1 MKKMEEHR
9 IHRSIQMMGLLLF
22 ALPHYSDTLN
32 LNLVNFTEFSGP
44 EGSFFGF
51 SADFY
56 QFSNKTISVV
66 VGAPRANTSQ
76 PRVTEAGAVY
86 LCPWAQTG
94 GACTTMTF
102 DTKGDEVYPHQNLVI
117 SSSKSHQ
124 WFGATVRSSGNYI
137 VACAPLFHW
146 NVIDVGE
153 REEAQNTPV
162 GTCLVLNTLTGETVN
177 FSPCRDVMTEK
188 NYKALKYT
196 TDRRYCEVG
205 FSSDITKEG
214 RLLIGA
220 PGGYYF
226 QGQIISAGLPDI
238 VDSAKSQNAK
248 PYVAGQT
255 HSPETGGYDHYHGY
269 SVATGEFTGDSIPDY
284 VVGVPNDRN
293 TAGSVKI
300 YNGNTPDFLG
310 VKRTFFG
317 SQVASYFGHSVAVT
331 DINND
336 GIDDILIGAP
346 LFMERVSGQ
355 QLQEV
360 GQVSVYLQRER
371 STFHSK
377 PDQKLT
383 GSQLYGR
390 FGSTIAPLG
399 DLDKDGFN
407 DVAVGA
413 PSSGVEGRV
422 FVYMGTSDGLSPQYT
437 QVIESPFRSLGSPAQ
452 FGFTLRGATDIDSN
466 GYPDL
471 IVGAWGVNKIAVY
484 RAQAVVMAKTQL
496 SLYPDFLNPDVKECQ
511 RPTTNEP
518 VACFTVMMCISVS
531 GHSIPEEIVLDAE
544 LQLDKMKQTMA
555 RRTLF
560 LQTNLPQEYFQLTI
574 QRDVGVV
581 CRNQTAYLRHESEF
595 KDKLSPIFISL
606 NYSLSNSQEAM
617 LHGQRAVVAQTRII
631 LDCGEDNVCVPD
643 LRLTA
648 EAGTDRL
655 LIGDDH
661 PALLVITAENRGE
674 GAYETELEIRP
685 PANTHYQSMVTDR
698 KGFSKLI
705 CAQKKENQTVVMVC
719 ELGNPMKQGQKLLA
733 GLFFSVGNLE
743 EVENHVS
750 FTLQIKSK
758 NSQNPDSNV
767 AHLRIDVSA
776 EAALE
781 MRGGSSPPECVLPIA
796 KWEQKEHPADLEEV
810 GPLVEHVYELRNL
823 GPSTVN
829 ARVQVEFPTH
839 HHGDV
844 LLYVFANASEDFLTC
859 HTDSPDIDPY
869 QLVKTGNATVGKVYK
884 VKQNE
889 VAQQEPQRKE
899 TVHVNCTSGDTC
911 LRFVCEAT
919 GLERGWS
926 AVVKVMSRLWVQTF
940 LERPYENYVLHST
953 ARFEVIDMPSK
964 IQPEEL
970 PSGQAET
977 QTSVVW
983 RAPDGEKEVPVWWI
997 VVAVVS
1003 GLFLLAL
1010 LALIFWKV
1018 GFFNRNRPPCDDD
1031 DDAEHLA
1038 GAGQSEYA
1046 EMPTNTEDKQA

>member
-1 MKKMEEHR
+1 MEEHR
-9 IHRSIQMMGLLLF
+9 IHISIQMMGLMLF

-56 QFSNKTISVV
+56 QFSNNTISVV

-76 PRVTEAGAVY
+76 PGVTEAGAVY

-102 DTKGDEVYPHQNLVI
+102 DTKVI
-117 SSSKSHQ
+117 RSSKSHQ

-146 NVIDVGE
+146 NVIDVDE
-153 REEAQNTPV
+153 RDEAQNTPV
-162 GTCLVLNTLTGETVN
+162 GNCLVLNTLTGKTVD
-177 FSPCRDVMTEK
+177 FSPCKEVMTEK
-188 NYKALKYT
+188 VYKALKY
-196 TDRRYCEVG
+196 
-205 FSSDITKEG
+205 S
-214 RLLIGA
+214 
-220 PGGYYF
+220 
-226 QGQIISAGLPDI
+226 QIISAGLLDI
-238 VDSAKSQNAK
+238 VNSAKRQNAK

-255 HSPETGGYDHYHGY
+255 HSPET
-269 SVATGEFTGDSIPDY
+269 DY
-284 VVGVPNDRN
+284 VAGVPNDRN
-293 TAGSVKI
+293 TAGTVKI
-300 YNGNTPDFLG
+300 YNGNSIDFLG
-310 VKRTFFG
+310 VKHTFLG

-336 GIDDILIGAP
+336 GRDDILIGAP

-383 GSQLYGR
+383 GSQVYGR

-413 PSSGVEGRV
+413 PSSGIEGRV
-422 FVYMGTSDGLSPQYT
+422 FIYMGTSDGLSPQYT
-437 QVIESPFRSLGSPAQ
+437 QVIESPFQSLGSPAQ
-452 FGFTLRGATDIDSN
+452 FGFTLRGAIDIDSN

-484 RAQAVVMAKTQL
+484 RAQAMVMAKTQL
-496 SLYPDFLNPDVKECQ
+496 SLYPDFLNPDVKD
-511 RPTTNEP
+511 
-518 VACFTVMMCISVS
+518 FTVMMCISVS
-531 GHSIPEEIVLDAE
+531 GHSIPEEIDAE
-544 LQLDKMKQTMA
+544 LQLDKMKQPMA
-555 RRTLF
+555 RRTLL

-606 NYSLSNSQEAM
+606 NYSLSNSISQEAM
-617 LHGQRAVVAQTRII
+617 LHGQRAVVTQTRII
-631 LDCGEDNVCVPD
+631 LDCGEDNICVPD

-685 PANTHYQSMVTDR
+685 PTNTHYQSMVTDR
-698 KGFSKLI
+698 
-705 CAQKKENQTVVMVC
+705 
-719 ELGNPMKQGQKLLA
+719 ELQA

-743 EVENHVS
+743 EVESQV
-750 FTLQIKSK
+750 K

-776 EAALE
+776 VAALE
-781 MRGGSSPPECVLPIA
+781 IRGGSSPPECVLPIA
-796 KWEQKEHPADLEEV
+796 KWEEKEQPADLEEV

-829 ARVQVEFPTH
+829 ARVEVEFPTR
-839 HHGDV
+839 HHGDF

-869 QLVKTGNATVGKVYK
+869 QLVKTGNATVGTVYK

-889 VAQQEPQRKE
+889 VARPETQRKE

-953 ARFEVIDMPSK
+953 ARYEVIDMPSK
-964 IQPEEL
+964 IQPKEL

-997 VVAVVS
+997 IVAVVS

-1018 GFFNRNRPPCDDD
+1018 GFFNRNRPPCDEDD
-1031 DDAEHLA
+1031 DNAEQLA

-1046 EMPTNTEDKQA
+1046 EMSPNTEDKQA

>member
-1 MKKMEEHR
+1 
-9 IHRSIQMMGLLLF
+9 
-22 ALPHYSDTLN
+22 
-32 LNLVNFTEFSGP
+32 
-44 EGSFFGF
+44 
-51 SADFY
+51 
-56 QFSNKTISVV
+56 
-66 VGAPRANTSQ
+66 
-76 PRVTEAGAVY
+76 
-86 LCPWAQTG
+86 
-94 GACTTMTF
+94 
-102 DTKGDEVYPHQNLVI
+102 
-117 SSSKSHQ
+117 
-124 WFGATVRSSGNYI
+124 
-137 VACAPLFHW
+137 
-146 NVIDVGE
+146 
-153 REEAQNTPV
+153 
-162 GTCLVLNTLTGETVN
+162 
-177 FSPCRDVMTEK
+177 MTEK
-188 NYKALKYT
+188 VYKALKYNN
-196 TDRRYCEVG
+196 DRRYCEVG

-226 QGQIISAGLPDI
+226 QGQIISAGLLDI
-238 VDSAKSQNAK
+238 VNSAKRQNAK

-269 SVATGEFTGDSIPDY
+269 SVTTGEFTGDSIPDY

-293 TAGSVKI
+293 TAGTVKI
-300 YNGNTPDFLG
+300 YNGNAINFLG
-310 VKRTFFG
+310 VKHTFLG

-336 GIDDILIGAP
+336 GRDDILIGAP

-383 GSQLYGR
+383 GSHVYGR

-422 FVYMGTSDGLSPQYT
+422 FIYMGTSNGLSPQYT
-437 QVIESPFRSLGSPAQ
+437 QVIESPFQSLGSPAQ
-452 FGFTLRGATDIDSN
+452 FGFTLRGAVDIDSN

-496 SLYPDFLNPDVKECQ
+496 SLYPDFLNPDVKECE

-531 GHSIPEEIVLDAE
+531 GHSIPQEIDAE
-544 LQLDKMKQTMA
+544 LQLDKMKQPMA
-555 RRTLF
+555 RRTQL

-606 NYSLSNSQEAM
+606 NYSLSNSNSQEAM
-617 LHGQRAVVAQTRII
+617 LHGQRAVVTQTRII
-631 LDCGEDNVCVPD
+631 LDCGEDNICVPD

-674 GAYETELEIRP
+674 GAYETELEIIP
-685 PANTHYQSMVTDR
+685 PTNTHYQSMVTDR
-698 KGFSKLI
+698 
-705 CAQKKENQTVVMVC
+705 
-719 ELGNPMKQGQKLLA
+719 ELQA

-743 EVENHVS
+743 EVE
-750 FTLQIKSK
+750 
-758 NSQNPDSNV
+758 SQ
-767 AHLRIDVSA
+767 
-776 EAALE
+776 
-781 MRGGSSPPECVLPIA
+781 
-796 KWEQKEHPADLEEV
+796 
-810 GPLVEHVYELRNL
+810 LRNL

-829 ARVQVEFPTH
+829 ARVEVEFPTR
-839 HHGDV
+839 HHGDF

-869 QLVKTGNATVGKVYK
+869 QLVKTGNATVGTVYK

-889 VAQQEPQRKE
+889 VARPETQRKE

-940 LERPYENYVLHST
+940 LERPYENYVLHSI
-953 ARFEVIDMPSK
+953 ARYEVIDMPSK
-964 IQPEEL
+964 IQPKEL
-970 PSGQAET
+970 PSGQAEI

-997 VVAVVS
+997 IVAVVS

-1031 DDAEHLA
+1031 DDDAEQLA

-1046 EMPTNTEDKQA
+1046 EMSPNTEDKQA

>member
-1 MKKMEEHR
+1 MEEHR

-188 NYKALKYT
+188 NYKALNHEP
-196 TDRRYCEVG
+196 R
-205 FSSDITKEG
+205 
-214 RLLIGA
+214 
-220 PGGYYF
+220 
-226 QGQIISAGLPDI
+226 
-238 VDSAKSQNAK
+238 KSTQNHM
-248 PYVAGQT
+248 QT
-255 HSPETGGYDHYHGY
+255 
-269 SVATGEFTGDSIPDY
+269 FI
-284 VVGVPNDRN
+284 
-293 TAGSVKI
+293 
-300 YNGNTPDFLG
+300 L
-310 VKRTFFG
+310 
-317 SQVASYFGHSVAVT
+317 QVASYFGHSVAVT

-466 GYPDL
+466 GYP
-471 IVGAWGVNKIAVY
+471 
-484 RAQAVVMAKTQL
+484 AVVMAKTQL

-511 RPTTNEP
+511 RPTTND
-518 VACFTVMMCISVS
+518 FTVMMCISVS

-581 CRNQTAYLRHESEF
+581 CRNQTAYLRSEF

-685 PANTHYQSMVTDR
+685 PANTHYQMCHLSQ
-698 KGFSKLI
+698 GFSKLI

-750 FTLQIKSK
+750 FTLQIKSVI
-758 NSQNPDSNV
+758 SVVLSVWSTLV
-767 AHLRIDVSA
+767 ACCFLDR
-776 EAALE
+776 
-781 MRGGSSPPECVLPIA
+781 GSSPPECVLPIA

>member
-1 MKKMEEHR
+1 
-9 IHRSIQMMGLLLF
+9 MG
-22 ALPHYSDTLN
+22 
-32 LNLVNFTEFSGP
+32 
-44 EGSFFGF
+44 
-51 SADFY
+51 
-56 QFSNKTISVV
+56 ISVV

-76 PRVTEAGAVY
+76 PGVTEAGAVY

-117 SSSKSHQ
+117 RSSKSHQ

-146 NVIDVGE
+146 NVVDVGE
-153 REEAQNTPV
+153 RDEAQNTPV
-162 GTCLVLNTLTGETVN
+162 GNCLVLNTLTGETVN
-177 FSPCRDVMTEK
+177 FSPCRDIMTEK
-188 NYKALKYT
+188 VYKARKY
-196 TDRRYCEVG
+196 R
-205 FSSDITKEG
+205 
-214 RLLIGA
+214 
-220 PGGYYF
+220 
-226 QGQIISAGLPDI
+226 
-238 VDSAKSQNAK
+238 
-248 PYVAGQT
+248 
-255 HSPETGGYDHYHGY
+255 Y
-269 SVATGEFTGDSIPDY
+269 SVAAGEFTGDSIPDY

-300 YNGNTPDFLG
+300 YNGNTLAFLR
-310 VKRTFFG
+310 VKHTFLG

-336 GIDDILIGAP
+336 GRDDILFGAP

-360 GQVSVYLQRER
+360 GQVSVYLQRGR

-383 GSQLYGR
+383 GSQVYGR
-390 FGSTIAPLG
+390 FGSTIAPLS
-399 DLDKDGFN
+399 DLDNDGFN

-413 PSSGVEGRV
+413 PSSGIEGRV
-422 FVYMGTSDGLSPQYT
+422 FIYMGTSDGLSPQYT
-437 QVIESPFRSLGSPAQ
+437 QVIESPFRSLGPSPAQ

-496 SLYPDFLNPDVKECQ
+496 SLYPDFLNPDVKECE
-511 RPTTNEP
+511 RTTTNEP

-544 LQLDKMKQTMA
+544 LQLDKMKQPMA
-555 RRTLF
+555 RRTL
-560 LQTNLPQEYFQLTI
+560 LLHTNLPQEYFQLTI

-581 CRNQTAYLRHESEF
+581 CRNQTAYLRSEF

-606 NYSLSNSQEAM
+606 NYSLSNSNSQETM

-643 LRLTA
+643 LRLTS
-648 EAGTDRL
+648 EAGTGRL

-661 PALLVITAENRGE
+661 PALLVITVENRGE

-698 KGFSKLI
+698 EGFSRLI
-705 CAQKKENQTVVMVC
+705 CAQKKENQTVVVIC
-719 ELGNPMKQGQKLLA
+719 ELGNPMKQGQKLQA

-743 EVENHVS
+743 KVESHVS

-796 KWEQKEHPADLEEV
+796 KWEQKEQPDDLDEV

-829 ARVQVEFPTH
+829 ARVVVEFPTH
-839 HHGDV
+839 HHGDL
-844 LLYVFANASEDFLTC
+844 LLYAFANASEDFLIC

-869 QLVKTGNATVGKVYK
+869 QLVKTGNATVGTVYK

-889 VAQQEPQRKE
+889 VERLEPQRKE

-911 LRFVCEAT
+911 LRFVCEAK

-940 LERPYENYVLHST
+940 LERPYENYVLHSI
-953 ARFEVIDMPSK
+953 ARYAVIDMPSK

-997 VVAVVS
+997 AVAVLS

-1018 GFFNRNRPPCDDD
+1018 GFFNRNRPPV
-1031 DDAEHLA
+1031 
-1038 GAGQSEYA
+1038 
-1046 EMPTNTEDKQA
+1046 

>member
-1 MKKMEEHR
+1 MIR
-9 IHRSIQMMGLLLF
+9 ITHIGRRNLD
-22 ALPHYSDTLN
+22 YS
-32 LNLVNFTEFSGP
+32 FTCSEGFSGP

-56 QFSNKTISVV
+56 QYSNKTISVV

-86 LCPWAQTG
+86 LCPWAQAG

-153 REEAQNTPV
+153 RDEAQNTPV

-188 NYKALKYT
+188 VYEALKYIH
-196 TDRRYCEVG
+196 
-205 FSSDITKEG
+205 S
-214 RLLIGA
+214 
-220 PGGYYF
+220 
-226 QGQIISAGLPDI
+226 
-238 VDSAKSQNAK
+238 K
-248 PYVAGQT
+248 P
-255 HSPETGGYDHYHGY
+255 H
-269 SVATGEFTGDSIPDY
+269 ATFT
-284 VVGVPNDRN
+284 
-293 TAGSVKI
+293 
-300 YNGNTPDFLG
+300 L
-310 VKRTFFG
+310 
-317 SQVASYFGHSVAVT
+317 QVASYFGHSVAVT

-399 DLDKDGFN
+399 DLDKDGFR

-413 PSSGVEGRV
+413 PSSDVEGRV

-437 QVIESPFRSLGSPAQ
+437 QVIESPFRALGSPAQ

-496 SLYPDFLNPDVKECQ
+496 SLYPDFLNPDRKECQ
-511 RPTTNEP
+511 RPTTND
-518 VACFTVMMCISVS
+518 FTVTMCISVS

-555 RRTLF
+555 RRTLL

-581 CRNQTAYLRHESEF
+581 CRNQTAYLRVEF

-606 NYSLSNSQEAM
+606 NYSLSNSNSQEAM
-617 LHGQRAVVAQTRII
+617 LHGQRAVVTQTRII

-648 EAGTDRL
+648 EAGTERL

-685 PANTHYQSMVTDR
+685 PANTHYQICHLSQ
-698 KGFSKLI
+698 GFSRLI
-705 CAQKKENQTVVMVC
+705 CAQKKENQTVVVVC
-719 ELGNPMKQGQKLLA
+719 ELGNPMKQGQKLQA

-743 EVENHVS
+743 EVESHVS
-750 FTLQIKSK
+750 FTLQIKSVT
-758 NSQNPDSNV
+758 SVVLSIWSTLIACCFLD
-767 AHLRIDVSA
+767 R
-776 EAALE
+776 
-781 MRGGSSPPECVLPIA
+781 GSSPPECVLPIA

-839 HHGDV
+839 HHGDF

-869 QLVKTGNATVGKVYK
+869 QLVKTGNATVGKVHK

-889 VAQQEPQRKE
+889 VARQEPQRKE
-899 TVHVNCTSGDTC
+899 TVHVNCTSGNTC
-911 LRFVCEAT
+911 LRFVCEAR

-953 ARFEVIDMPSK
+953 ARYEVIGMPSK

-1046 EMPTNTEDKQA
+1046 EMPPNTDDKQA

>member
-9 IHRSIQMMGLLLF
+9 ILRSLQMMGLLLF

-188 NYKALKYT
+188 NYK
-196 TDRRYCEVG
+196 
-205 FSSDITKEG
+205 EG

-226 QGQIISAGLPDI
+226 QGNIHEPR
-238 VDSAKSQNAK
+238 KSTQNHM
-248 PYVAGQT
+248 QT
-255 HSPETGGYDHYHGY
+255 
-269 SVATGEFTGDSIPDY
+269 FI
-284 VVGVPNDRN
+284 
-293 TAGSVKI
+293 
-300 YNGNTPDFLG
+300 L
-310 VKRTFFG
+310 
-317 SQVASYFGHSVAVT
+317 QVASYFGHSVAVT

-336 GIDDILIGAP
+336 GYVRTLILTFFTILALSSVHDRIDDILIGAP

-511 RPTTNEP
+511 RPTTND
-518 VACFTVMMCISVS
+518 FTVMMCISVS

-581 CRNQTAYLRHESEF
+581 CRNQTAYLRVGCLCQF
-595 KDKLSPIFISL
+595 RQFIDL
-606 NYSLSNSQEAM
+606 YFGSNHNTIS
-617 LHGQRAVVAQTRII
+617 
-631 LDCGEDNVCVPD
+631 N
-643 LRLTA
+643 LTKR
-648 EAGTDRL
+648 GTDRL

-743 EVENHVS
+743 EVESHVS
-750 FTLQIKSK
+750 FTLQIKRQEQHFHPVFVWSTL
-758 NSQNPDSNV
+758 V
-767 AHLRIDVSA
+767 ACCFLDR
-776 EAALE
+776 
-781 MRGGSSPPECVLPIA
+781 GSSPPECVLPIA

-869 QLVKTGNATVGKVYK
+869 QVRETGNATVGKVYK

-953 ARFEVIDMPSK
+953 ASFEVIDMPSK

-1038 GAGQSEYA
+1038 GPGQSEYA

>member
-1 MKKMEEHR
+1 MEEHR

-76 PRVTEAGAVY
+76 PRITEAGAVY

-153 REEAQNTPV
+153 RDEAQNTPV
-162 GTCLVLNTLTGETVN
+162 GTCLVLNTLTGEKVN
-177 FSPCRDVMTEK
+177 YSPCRDVMTEK
-188 NYKALKYT
+188 NYKALKYIH
-196 TDRRYCEVG
+196 
-205 FSSDITKEG
+205 S
-214 RLLIGA
+214 
-220 PGGYYF
+220 
-226 QGQIISAGLPDI
+226 
-238 VDSAKSQNAK
+238 K
-248 PYVAGQT
+248 P
-255 HSPETGGYDHYHGY
+255 H
-269 SVATGEFTGDSIPDY
+269 ATFI
-284 VVGVPNDRN
+284 
-293 TAGSVKI
+293 
-300 YNGNTPDFLG
+300 L
-310 VKRTFFG
+310 
-317 SQVASYFGHSVAVT
+317 QVASYFGHSVAVT

-399 DLDKDGFN
+399 DLDKDGFS

-422 FVYMGTSDGLSPQYT
+422 FIYMGTSDGLSPQYT

-511 RPTTNEP
+511 RPTTND
-518 VACFTVMMCISVS
+518 FTVMMCISVS

-555 RRTLF
+555 RRTLL

-581 CRNQTAYLRHESEF
+581 CRNQTAYLRSEF

-648 EAGTDRL
+648 EAGTGRL

-698 KGFSKLI
+698 KDFSRLI

-719 ELGNPMKQGQKLLA
+719 ELGNPMKQGQKLQA

-743 EVENHVS
+743 EVESHVS
-750 FTLQIKSK
+750 FTLQIKRQEQHFHPFLSVW
-758 NSQNPDSNV
+758 STLV
-767 AHLRIDVSA
+767 ACCFLDR
-776 EAALE
+776 
-781 MRGGSSPPECVLPIA
+781 GSSPPECVLPIA

-839 HHGDV
+839 HHGEV

-869 QLVKTGNATVGKVYK
+869 QVRETGNATVGKVYK
-884 VKQNE
+884 VKQNK

-953 ARFEVIDMPSK
+953 ARYEVIDMPSK

-1031 DDAEHLA
+1031 DDDAEHLA

-1046 EMPTNTEDKQA
+1046 EMPTNAEDKQA

>member
-1 MKKMEEHR
+1 MEEHR
-9 IHRSIQMMGLLLF
+9 IHMIIQMMGLLLF

-56 QFSNKTISVV
+56 QFSNNTISVV

-76 PRVTEAGAVY
+76 PGVTEAGAVY

-102 DTKGDEVYPHQNLVI
+102 DTKGDEVYPHQNLGI
-117 SSSKSHQ
+117 RSSKSHQ

-146 NVIDVGE
+146 NVIDVGK
-153 REEAQNTPV
+153 RDEAQNTPV
-162 GTCLVLNTLTGETVN
+162 GNCLVLNTLTGKTVD
-177 FSPCRDVMTEK
+177 FSPCKEVMTEK
-188 NYKALKYT
+188 VYKALKY
-196 TDRRYCEVG
+196 
-205 FSSDITKEG
+205 S
-214 RLLIGA
+214 
-220 PGGYYF
+220 
-226 QGQIISAGLPDI
+226 QIISAGLLDI
-238 VDSAKSQNAK
+238 VNSAKRQNAK
-248 PYVAGQT
+248 PYVTGQT
-255 HSPETGGYDHYHGY
+255 HSPET
-269 SVATGEFTGDSIPDY
+269 DY

-293 TAGSVKI
+293 TAGTVKI
-300 YNGNTPDFLG
+300 YNGNAINFLG
-310 VKRTFFG
+310 VKHTFLG

-336 GIDDILIGAP
+336 GRDDILIGAP

-383 GSQLYGR
+383 GSHVYGR

-422 FVYMGTSDGLSPQYT
+422 FIYMGTSNGLSPQYT
-437 QVIESPFRSLGSPAQ
+437 QVIESPFQSLGSPAQ
-452 FGFTLRGATDIDSN
+452 FGFTLRGAVDIDSN

-496 SLYPDFLNPDVKECQ
+496 SLYPDFLNPDVKECE

-531 GHSIPEEIVLDAE
+531 GHSIPQEIDAE
-544 LQLDKMKQTMA
+544 LQLDKMKQPMA
-555 RRTLF
+555 RRTQL

-606 NYSLSNSQEAM
+606 NYSLSNSNSQEAL
-617 LHGQRAVVAQTRII
+617 LHGQRAVVTQTRII
-631 LDCGEDNVCVPD
+631 LDCGEDNICVPD

-661 PALLVITAENRGE
+661 PALLRRTEER
-674 GAYETELEIRP
+674 GAYETELEIIP
-685 PANTHYQSMVTDR
+685 PTNIHYQSMVTDR
-698 KGFSKLI
+698 
-705 CAQKKENQTVVMVC
+705 
-719 ELGNPMKQGQKLLA
+719 ELQA

-743 EVENHVS
+743 EVESQV
-750 FTLQIKSK
+750 K

-776 EAALE
+776 VAALE

-796 KWEQKEHPADLEEV
+796 KWEEKEQPADLEEV

-829 ARVQVEFPTH
+829 ARVEVEFPTR
-839 HHGDV
+839 HHGDF

-869 QLVKTGNATVGKVYK
+869 QLVKTGNATVGTVYK

-889 VAQQEPQRKE
+889 VARPETQRKG

-911 LRFVCEAT
+911 LKVC
-919 GLERGWS
+919 LERGWS
-926 AVVKVMSRLWVQTF
+926 AVVKVMSRLGYRLSW
-940 LERPYENYVLHST
+940 
-953 ARFEVIDMPSK
+953 
-964 IQPEEL
+964 
-970 PSGQAET
+970 
-977 QTSVVW
+977 
-983 RAPDGEKEVPVWWI
+983 
-997 VVAVVS
+997 
-1003 GLFLLAL
+1003 
-1010 LALIFWKV
+1010 
-1018 GFFNRNRPPCDDD
+1018 
-1031 DDAEHLA
+1031 
-1038 GAGQSEYA
+1038 
-1046 EMPTNTEDKQA
+1046 

>member
-1 MKKMEEHR
+1 MEEHR

-188 NYKALKYT
+188 NYKALKYSK
-196 TDRRYCEVG
+196 RYYNTCAVHHEP
-205 FSSDITKEG
+205 
-214 RLLIGA
+214 R
-220 PGGYYF
+220 
-226 QGQIISAGLPDI
+226 
-238 VDSAKSQNAK
+238 KSTQNHM
-248 PYVAGQT
+248 QT
-255 HSPETGGYDHYHGY
+255 
-269 SVATGEFTGDSIPDY
+269 FI
-284 VVGVPNDRN
+284 
-293 TAGSVKI
+293 
-300 YNGNTPDFLG
+300 L
-310 VKRTFFG
+310 
-317 SQVASYFGHSVAVT
+317 QVASYFGHSVAVT

-466 GYPDL
+466 GYP
-471 IVGAWGVNKIAVY
+471 
-484 RAQAVVMAKTQL
+484 AVVMAKTQL

-511 RPTTNEP
+511 RPTTND
-518 VACFTVMMCISVS
+518 FTVMMCISVS

-581 CRNQTAYLRHESEF
+581 CRNQTAYLRSEF

-719 ELGNPMKQGQKLLA
+719 ELGNPMKQGKWSTFIQLLP
-733 GLFFSVGNLE
+733 
-743 EVENHVS
+743 S
-750 FTLQIKSK
+750 FMISSK

-869 QLVKTGNATVGKVYK
+869 QVRETGNATVGKVYK